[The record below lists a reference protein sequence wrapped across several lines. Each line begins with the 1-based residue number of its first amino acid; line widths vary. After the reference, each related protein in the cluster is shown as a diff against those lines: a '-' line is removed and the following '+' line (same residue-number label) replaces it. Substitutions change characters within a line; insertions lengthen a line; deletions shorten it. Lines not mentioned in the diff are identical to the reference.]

1 MYFLLYLTKSVIFQ
15 QSRFPLGVK
24 VGGFD
29 EWGFRPW
36 ISWEC
41 ATILFTLL
49 GRQKLWFNLTLDEVE
64 NQFVDFDKPPGS
76 MNLDEL
82 LMSVWNADLNQ
93 FAGVDIDNTSPTDF
107 FSASG

>member
-1 MYFLLYLTKSVIFQ
+1 M
-15 QSRFPLGVK
+15 
-24 VGGFD
+24 
-29 EWGFRPW
+29 
-36 ISWEC
+36 
-41 ATILFTLL
+41 